1 MTAPLGSG
9 ADAGTPH
16 GPGGG
21 SVSDPRTIHAGRE
34 KITIPGAWTAFVWHA
49 RTYRIAGPKIE
60 VYDRLRGAW
69 LPSIRLTT
77 SAPKGRAA

>member
-1 MTAPLGSG
+1 VTALLRSE
-9 ADAGTPH
+9 ADAGTPV
-16 GPGGG
+16 GSTGG

-34 KITIPGAWTAFVWHA
+34 KITIPRAWTAFVWHA
-49 RTYRIAGPKIE
+49 RTYRIAGPQIE

-77 SAPKGRAA
+77 SAPRGREL